1 MSLNHI
7 LQRFDALGPQGPRA
21 RITIDQAFTGSAE
34 LISMFRASLN
44 TESVVLD
51 AVTDLNSR
59 ADDHLRLTGT
69 VTLLDMTDTQAT
81 FLARELQGELL
92 VTLELQIP
100 SGWSFSNLLPLLP
113 EHFTG
118 DVDSDTG
125 EKLYRPNFL
134 TQLSLGAGQL
144 IFSNRAFHDETR
156 ARELS
161 PGLNYTG
168 ELYLGGVLLPLGSLL
183 GRDKPL
189 PLSGPV
195 REYQDVVDPMRFLGV
210 RLSAPITPEPSRLG
224 PLAIHEAQLYFKSGV
239 HDSDRDYVVSA
250 TQDPGIYLLAACEL
264 GGRPLRM
271 VSQYDFLGGARRFT
285 LRGTFQDFQVAG
297 FSSLSQNV
305 GVDGLGDTLPEDFP
319 APRGLS
325 VTEFGLSYDF
335 QADDITGL
343 TLGVGIPVDWDILP
357 GVMGL
362 EEVSA
367 TFTVIQPFGK
377 QRSIQTTL
385 AGLLCFKRF
394 SLVAFT
400 EFPDYRIGAGL
411 PAGQTLPLGD
421 VVESFLP
428 GIDLPPLTVTNLLVD
443 AAPKDKRLTVSA
455 ALQDLFSIPVGA
467 TTAEMKGLLAF
478 LKYDKRAGGASG
490 AITADLRIADASVVL
505 SAQLDQAL
513 TFSGALENLDFKK
526 FWSDVTGGEALP
538 DEVPDLVFE
547 TLSVSV
553 SPKTG
558 DFSLRGNTT
567 IAWDH
572 VSGETPLSTRVEF
585 SMSRKGSA
593 QGSAFTANLSLQG
606 TGNVE
611 LASGLAL
618 ERFNLLF
625 DYQPQTGWKLSGG
638 VNVDLFDTKLAL
650 SAGYESSQAGKKLKL
665 QAMASPA
672 AKLIDLEGAG
682 AYSFSQFD
690 LLLDRRPTADGKK
703 KTFFDLRLA
712 STLELESV
720 FTLGGYLSLS
730 DTAEGRKA
738 LTFKPNPGSTA
749 FHVDFPTGEGMGV
762 KGELFEVGFAK
773 ESASAGWSF
782 TGTANIGFT
791 GFPGGLGDMLPS
803 KLTAKLVAGKKD
815 VRISALNVTAP
826 IELSLPTVKGKSLGK
841 ATVQLTEV
849 GISLKPELGL
859 MLEAGLGLPAE
870 LNTYLGAQLFRVY
883 QKGNPTTLSRTRFT
897 ISGTGVAMQFLGSPF
912 AAANTVMI
920 NGESWFDVDF
930 GQYGALSLKM
940 PTFRYDGVSQYFEAG
955 GGCKVT
961 RPLALPL
968 APLKLFLEACGGKG
982 MADVFPDKLPIDG
995 LSLVD
1000 KNGNL
1005 KIDDL
1010 VTFLKKA
1017 GDVPNEVVSVL
1028 KKTDKVLNR
1037 LPDGF
1042 KSYLR
1047 LEIPEHLEFKFGF
1060 SPAGRIS
1067 LALLAPETPVR
1078 VLFPS
1083 AVASYVPMPGLT
1095 GIELRKIS
1103 IGTLMAG
1110 TLFYGEV
1117 DAVIDQYDLPS
1128 LALSLLLPADQ
1139 DFPLPTSDQLQRRI
1153 ILDDVFCVIP
1163 VSQGLPIPIPVFY
1176 DEIGFEYLGI
1186 EGLGL
1191 QAHVGFPK
1199 PQLDG
1204 SAVMALFKA
1213 FDSFFSDRK
1222 ALLDPKTAPGG
1233 VDLGFVFHDEYLR
1246 APEYLGGGVLGTQGK
1261 PVKVGSWKYVA
1272 SMMNFGKTFSL
1283 NDCISAIPLENR
1295 VGSAKYKFAF
1305 LNFDADW
1312 MLTTPA
1318 EFKAGAFQQMKLS
1331 ASDCTD
1337 FMTVL
1342 PSVASTPG
1350 QGKKGNEEGLVAFVR
1365 GKADLEFL
1373 RMEAAFGLA
1382 ASGSMG
1388 FNTGFKLHGA
1398 FGVTELELSGAVM
1411 VNAPLATT
1419 ATAPV
1424 LQAATTA
1431 STPAPLLAPKASP
1444 GAKVLSFNGKD
1455 TWIEIPAAD
1464 SLVLPEYTIE
1474 LWLRSSRQQTS
1485 EWNDVF
1491 GADTRQGGLWRNHFL
1506 VVNAAHGFYHHRF
1519 TDASGGNAGAPNTPN
1534 GSVQWDRWQHVTLT
1548 NDGVT
1553 AKTYIDGKEA
1563 ASGPVNG
1570 KLVLFK
1576 QPLHIGKTVGVQGG
1590 QFWKGEIA
1598 EIRIWKRA
1606 RNASDIESG
1615 MREILRGDEKDLV
1628 SLYRFDED
1636 TGQRVIDLCGR
1647 NHGTVR
1653 NGGFVDSD
1661 LLRLDGLEFNGKN
1674 DSITVPDSQSLRL
1687 GAYTAEAWFKPYKTD
1702 QQPEWSGVFGKKGRN
1717 YALFFHTT
1725 GFVHHRF
1732 HSAAGFN
1739 DGAPDTPPGSI
1750 VWNKWNHVA
1759 ITNDGKVARTYVN
1772 GVKLSEGPVT
1782 GSLVIDNESLFIG
1795 RSPDG
1800 DNAPYAGE
1808 ISEIRL
1814 WSRVRSPEELSGNMY
1829 RRLDGKDAS
1838 LVSLWR
1844 FSEAK
1849 GDTLVDACGRNP
1861 GRILMEDA
1869 VGEPAK
1875 LRHDGLVLNGRGDCA
1890 FIDRSDKF
1898 NTPQYTLE
1906 AWVRPDKDPTGSW
1919 QCIWSGTD
1927 DAPSLYVSNKGLV
1940 SHRFTSFETSP
1951 TPVSAVKIPT
1961 LPGMKSNPIPVP
1973 STKSNPAPSLVVKN
1987 NVLNTDMDQVRMG
2000 EWNHLAVTND
2010 GKTCTLFVNG
2020 VQKARCP
2027 VRGELRSVPVGIHV
2041 GRGMNG
2047 NDPAWFRGGIDDL
2060 RYWSVAR
2067 TPEQIASGKD
2077 LPLTGREA
2085 GLVACYTMDHTT
2097 GTQLVDLGPHKLHGV
2112 TRGGTWALA
2121 AAPAEPARAAI
2132 QIQGHTHLAV
2142 AGRKV
2147 MQGDLRLVNDQFW
2160 FSGQLDLF
2168 PKEWPLQVR
2177 GHVEGM
2183 VSKQRF
2189 YLSGETENALFGLV
2203 LSQSRLYMTNEQLR
2217 LEGRW
2222 LGAYLMLDVS
2232 WDKNDPVFAGS
2243 VGFSASRTLQFG
2255 AIRIGGVKV
2264 ADNFRLSL
2272 DIAADVS
2279 LVVSREGLAGDVT
2292 ARFKI
2297 NGKGFDLR
2305 MGFDVAPSDF
2315 DQLFRWI
2322 QQKIIDAPE
2331 KYLAHLF
2338 SDAAEWLKNVGSG
2351 AIEFAKDSGEA
2362 IGAALNTAFKVTK
2375 EAATLLM
2382 KNAGY
2387 AAEQVGAALSKAYNQ
2402 TAREAAALLRGALYA
2417 AEEAGA
2423 ALSKAYN
2430 QAAKEATALLKG
2442 AGYAAEEVG
2451 RALSKAYNQAAKEA
2465 TALLKGAGYAA
2476 EEVGRALSKAYNQ
2489 AAKEATALLKGAG
2502 YAAEEVGRALG
2513 NAYNQVAKD
2522 AIILLRDTG
2531 HAAEEVGRALNK
2543 AYNKTAKEATA
2554 LMRDAN
2560 YTVEQIG
2567 STLNKA
2573 YNKTAKEATEV
2584 LRDAGYTVEQI
2595 GSALS
2600 KGYNLAAKEAA
2611 GVLKEAGYVVED
2623 VGRALQSAYNSSV
2636 EATTGVL
2643 RQVGYGAEEVGKAL
2657 NSVFNKTGKE
2667 LEGLLNQAGFST
2679 QEVSGA
2685 FKKFGSWTSGATK
2698 TVEKWGNDTVKTLG
2712 GW

>member
-1 MSLNHI
+1 MSIAYL
-7 LQRFDALGPQGPRA
+7 LQQFDAIGPMGPRA
-21 RITIDQAFTGSAE
+21 SILIDQAFTGSTE
-34 LISMFRASLN
+34 LINQFRAVLGTS
-44 TESVVLD
+44 SVSIN
-51 AVTDLNSR
+51 AVTAATVRGEASLELVGTSS
-59 ADDHLRLTGT
+59 LLGLTDAQ
-69 VTLLDMTDTQAT
+69 VR
-81 FLARELQGELL
+81 FLAREREGQLL
-92 VTLELQIP
+92 VTLELTVP
-100 SGWSFSNLLPLLP
+100 SGWSFGTLFP
-113 EHFTG
+113 EAPAFMARLGLGACKLVFSSAASSDETSGHELVPGLNFVGELYFTG
-118 DVDSDTG
+118 D
-125 EKLYRPNFL
+125 
-134 TQLSLGAGQL
+134 
-144 IFSNRAFHDETR
+144 
-156 ARELS
+156 
-161 PGLNYTG
+161 
-168 ELYLGGVLLPLGSLL
+168 LLPIGSLL
-183 GRDKPL
+183 QHHTPTL
-189 PLSGPV
+189 ISGPV
-195 REYQDVVDPMRFLGV
+195 NEFRFDSDPLAFTGIRLMGPMALGF
-210 RLSAPITPEPSRLG
+210 SSLG
-224 PLAIHEAQLYFKSGV
+224 PLKVQDAHIFIKSGLKAS
-239 HDSDRDYVVSA
+239 HRDKVISA
-250 TQDPGIYLLAACEL
+250 TQQPGIYLLISAEL

-271 VSQYDFLGGARRFT
+271 SGRYDSEGTQEELRLYGRFE
-285 LRGTFQDFQVAG
+285 DFALSG
-297 FSSLSQNV
+297 FSSLNQTL
-305 GVDGLGDTLPEDFP
+305 GVDGLEEEVPKDMPLPEGIALTELGVTLDFARHDVKALMVGVGAQTSWDLLP
-319 APRGLS
+319 DVAKLQQVGLTLS
-325 VTEFGLSYDF
+325 VTNPFDKSRALSTTFG
-335 QADDITGL
+335 G
-343 TLGVGIPVDWDILP
+343 
-357 GVMGL
+357 
-362 EEVSA
+362 
-367 TFTVIQPFGK
+367 
-377 QRSIQTTL
+377 
-385 AGLLCFKRF
+385 
-394 SLVAFT
+394 LVAFPK
-400 EFPDYRIGAGL
+400 FDVVAFVDLPSLDFGACL
-411 PAGQTLPLGD
+411 PKDRTLPLGD
-421 VVESFLP
+421 VIESLIPGETGLP
-428 GIDLPPLTVTNLLVD
+428 ELTITQLLMQASPQARSFDLSAVMEDLL
-443 AAPKDKRLTVSA
+443 
-455 ALQDLFSIPVGA
+455 SIPVGA
-467 TTAEMKGLLAF
+467 TAFEVSNFSLLAQYS
-478 LKYDKRAGGASG
+478 KAGGAAGTIS
-490 AITADLRIADASVVL
+490 ARLRMGEASVLL
-505 SAQLDQAL
+505 SGEARGGL
-513 TFSGALENLDFKK
+513 TLSGTLENFELKK
-526 FWSDVTGGEALP
+526 FWSLVTNGESLP
-538 DEVPDLVFE
+538 DEVPDILFE
-547 TLSVSV
+547 TLNVLV
-553 SPKTG
+553 NTKTG
-558 DFSLRGNTT
+558 AFSVMGNASV
-567 IAWDH
+567 AWDH
-572 VSGETPLSTRVEF
+572 LGGAGALQTNAQFTLTRNVSGPEG
-585 SMSRKGSA
+585 SRS
-593 QGSAFTANLSLQG
+593 SAFSASLSLQG
-606 TGNVE
+606 QGPVE
-611 LASGLAL
+611 VADGFSL
-618 ERFNLLF
+618 EAFNLLF
-625 DYQPQTGWKLSGG
+625 DYQPGGGWKLSGG
-638 VNVDLFDTKLAL
+638 MGASVFDTRLDL
-650 SAGYESSQAGKKLKL
+650 QAGYETTQATRKIKLR
-665 QAMASPA
+665 ATASPA
-672 AKLIDLEGAG
+672 AKLIELDDVG

-690 LLLDRRPTADGKK
+690 LLLDRRSAADGKK
-703 KTFFDLRLA
+703 KTFFELRLA
-712 STLELESV
+712 STLEIENV
-720 FTLGGYLSLS
+720 FTLGGYLGLS

-738 LTFKPNPGSTA
+738 LTFKPYPSSTA

-762 KGELFEVGFAK
+762 KGELFEVGFVK
-773 ESASAGWSF
+773 ESASAGWTF
-782 TGTANIGFT
+782 TGTTHIGFT

-803 KLTAKLVAGKKD
+803 KVTAKLVAGRKD
-815 VRISALNVTAP
+815 VRLSALNVTDP

-849 GISLKPELGL
+849 GVSFKPELGL
-859 MLEAGLGLPAE
+859 VLEAGLGLPAE

-920 NGESWFDVDF
+920 NGETWFDVDF

-940 PTFRYDGVSQYFEAG
+940 PSFRYDGVSQYFEAG

-982 MADVFPDKLPIDG
+982 MSDVFPDKLPLEG

-1000 KNGNL
+1000 DKGDL

-1010 VTFLKKA
+1010 ATFLKKA
-1017 GDVPNEVVSVL
+1017 GDVPSEVISAL
-1028 KKTDKVLNR
+1028 KRTDKVLDR

-1083 AVASYVPMPGLT
+1083 VVASYVPMPGLT

-1117 DAVIDQYDLPS
+1117 DAVIDQYDIPS

-1176 DEIGFEYLGI
+1176 DQIGFEYLGI

-1204 SAVMALFKA
+1204 AAAMALFKA

-1222 ALLDPKTAPGG
+1222 ALLDPKTPPGG
-1233 VDLGFVFHDEYLR
+1233 VDLGFVFHDEFLQ
-1246 APEYLGGGVLGTQGK
+1246 APEYLGGGVLGTK
-1261 PVKVGSWKYVA
+1261 AKTVKVGSWKYVA

-1283 NDCISAIPLENR
+1283 NDCIGAIPLENR

-1318 EFKAGAFQQMKLS
+1318 EFRAGAFQQMKLS
-1331 ASDCTD
+1331 ASDCND

-1350 QGKKGNEEGLVAFVR
+1350 QGQKGNEEGLVAFVR
-1365 GKADLEFL
+1365 GKANLEIL

-1388 FNTGFKLHGA
+1388 FNTGFKLNGA
-1398 FGVTELELSGAVM
+1398 LGVTELELSGAVM

-1419 ATAPV
+1419 NAAVPVARAAPS
-1424 LQAATTA
+1424 LA
-1431 STPAPLLAPKASP
+1431 APKGSH
-1444 GAKVLSFNGKD
+1444 GAKALSFNGKD
-1455 TWIEIPAAD
+1455 TWVEIPAAD
-1464 SLVLPEYTIE
+1464 SLVLPEYTVE
-1474 LWLRSSRQQTS
+1474 LWLKSSRQQNS
-1485 EWNDVF
+1485 EWIDVF
-1491 GADTRQGGLWRNHFL
+1491 GVDTRQGGGFGRNHFL
-1506 VVNAAHGFYHHRF
+1506 ALNAQHNFYHHRF
-1519 TDASGGNAGAPNTPN
+1519 TDASGGNAGAPDTSN
-1534 GSVQWDRWQHVTLT
+1534 GSVQRDRWQHVTIT

-1576 QPLHIGKTVGVQGG
+1576 QPLIIGKTIGLQGG
-1590 QFWKGEIA
+1590 EFWRGELA

-1606 RNASDIESG
+1606 RDASNIESR
-1615 MREILRGDEKDLV
+1615 MREVLRGDEKDLV

-1653 NGGFVDSD
+1653 NGRFVDSD
-1661 LLRLDGLEFNGKN
+1661 LLMFEGLDFNGK
-1674 DSITVPDSQSLRL
+1674 DDFITVPDSQSLRL
-1687 GAYTAEAWFKPYKTD
+1687 GAYTAEVWIKPKVQPT
-1702 QQPEWSGVFGKKGRN
+1702 QQPEWGGVFGKKGRN
-1717 YALFFHTT
+1717 YALIINKT
-1725 GFVHHRF
+1725 GFAHHRF
-1732 HSAAGFN
+1732 HSAAGYN
-1739 DGAPDTPPGSI
+1739 DGAPDTPRGSI
-1750 VWNKWNHVA
+1750 AWNKWNHVA

-1772 GVKLSEGPVT
+1772 GVKLAEGPIR
-1782 GSLVIDNESLFIG
+1782 GSLIIDNESIFIG
-1795 RSPDG
+1795 RSPDQESERF
-1800 DNAPYAGE
+1800 AGE

-1814 WSRVRSPEELSGNMY
+1814 WSRVRSPEEISGNMY
-1829 RRLDGKDAS
+1829 RRLDAKEAS

-1861 GRILMEDA
+1861 GRIHMED
-1869 VGEPAK
+1869 VIEEPAK
-1875 LRHDGLVLNGRGDCA
+1875 LRHDGLVLNGRGDFA
-1890 FIDRSDKF
+1890 LIDKSDKF

-1919 QCIWSGTD
+1919 QCIWAGTD
-1927 DAPSLYVSNKGLV
+1927 KAPSLYVSNKGLV
-1940 SHRFTSFETSP
+1940 SHRFTSMEKSP
-1951 TPVSAVKIPT
+1951 SITTVSVVKVPT
-1961 LPGMKSNPIPVP
+1961 LPGMKIPTPTV
-1973 STKSNPAPSLVVKN
+1973 KSAPASAPVMRN
-1987 NVLNTDMDQVRMG
+1987 NVLNTDVDVVRMG
-2000 EWNHLAVTND
+2000 EWNHIAVTND

-2020 VQKARCP
+2020 VQKARGP
-2027 VRGELRSVPVGIHV
+2027 VPGELRSRPAVIFV
-2041 GRGMNG
+2041 GRGEDG

-2060 RYWSVAR
+2060 RYWSVVR

-2077 LPLTGREA
+2077 LPLTGQEA
-2085 GLVACYTMDHTT
+2085 GLVACYTMDHTS
-2097 GTQLVDLGPHKLHGV
+2097 GTQLVDSGPNKLHGTV
-2112 TRGGTWALA
+2112 RGGTWALA
-2121 AAPAEPARAAI
+2121 VAPAEPARAAI

-2147 MQGDLRLVNDQFW
+2147 MQGDLRLVDDQFW

-2168 PKEWPLQVR
+2168 PKEWPLQVQ

-2183 VSKQRF
+2183 LSKQRF
-2189 YLSGETENALFGLV
+2189 YLSGETENSLFGLV
-2203 LSQSRLYMTNEQLR
+2203 LSQSRLYMSNEQLR

-2243 VGFSASRTLQFG
+2243 VGFSASRSLQFG
-2255 AIRIGGVKV
+2255 TIRIGGVKV

-2279 LVVSREGLAGDVT
+2279 LVVSRKGLAGDVT

-2315 DQLFRWI
+2315 DQLFQWI

-2338 SDAAEWLKNVGSG
+2338 SDAVEWLKNVGSG

-2362 IGAALNTAFKVTK
+2362 IGAALNSAFKVTK

-2402 TAREAAALLRGALYA
+2402 AAKEATALLKGALYT
-2417 AEEAGA
+2417 AEEVGA

-2430 QAAKEATALLKG
+2430 RAATEATALLKG

-2451 RALSKAYNQAAKEA
+2451 RALSKAYNQAAKDA
-2465 TALLKGAGYAA
+2465 AALLKGAGYAV
-2476 EEVGRALSKAYNQ
+2476 EEVGVALSRAYNQ
-2489 AAKEATALLKGAG
+2489 AAKEAML
-2502 YAAEEVGRALG
+2502 
-2513 NAYNQVAKD
+2513 
-2522 AIILLRDTG
+2522 LLRDTG
-2531 HAAEEVGRALNK
+2531 HAAEEVGRALSK

-2554 LMRDAN
+2554 LMKDAN
-2560 YTVEQIG
+2560 YTVDQIG

-2573 YNKTAKEATEV
+2573 YNKTAKETAEV
-2584 LRDAGYTVEQI
+2584 LRDAGYAVEDV
-2595 GSALS
+2595 GKALN
-2600 KGYNLAAKEAA
+2600 KAYNKTAKETAEA
-2611 GVLKEAGYVVED
+2611 LKEAGYAAED
-2623 VGRALQSAYNSSV
+2623 VGRALQSAYSSSADAASSV
-2636 EATTGVL
+2636 L
-2643 RQVGYGAEEVGKAL
+2643 KQVGYGVEDVGKAM
-2657 NSVFNKTGKE
+2657 SKVFNKTGKE
-2667 LEGLLNQAGFST
+2667 LEGLLNSAGFSSKD
-2679 QEVSGA
+2679 VKNAMGKVGDWGKGA
-2685 FKKFGSWTSGATK
+2685 VDTA
-2698 TVEKWGNDTVKTLG
+2698 GNLG
-2712 GW
+2712 KSAGKAIGGLFS

>member
-1 MSLNHI
+1 M
-7 LQRFDALGPQGPRA
+7 GPRA
-21 RITIDQAFTGSAE
+21 QLTLDQEFTGSAE
-34 LISMFRASLN
+34 LITMFRAALDAECVSLN
-44 TESVVLD
+44 T
-51 AVTDLNSR
+51 VTGQSSR
-59 ADDHLRLTGT
+59 GEDHLQLSGT
-69 VTLLDMTDTQAT
+69 TTLLNMTDVQAT
-81 FLARELQGELL
+81 FLARELDGELA
-92 VTLELQIP
+92 VTLELLIP
-100 SGWSFSNLLPLLP
+100 SGWSFSTLFPLLP
-113 EHFTG
+113 EHSTAALEL
-118 DVDSDTG
+118 DTG
-125 EKLYRPNFL
+125 EKIVEPHFL
-134 TQLSLGAGQL
+134 NQLSLGAGRL
-144 IFSNRAFHDETR
+144 IFSNRAYYDETH
-156 ARELS
+156 ACQMV
-161 PGLNYTG
+161 PGLNYVG
-168 ELYLGGVLLPLGSLL
+168 ELYLAGVLFDMGLMLGQRTPVS
-183 GRDKPL
+183 
-189 PLSGPV
+189 LSGPLREFQAV
-195 REYQDVVDPMRFLGV
+195 RDPMEFLGV
-210 RLSAPITPEPSRLG
+210 RLSAPVDVGFSPLG
-224 PLAIHEAQLYFKSGV
+224 PLTVREARLYLKSGV
-239 HDSDRDYVVSA
+239 HEADQDLVLSA
-250 TQDPGIYLLAACEL
+250 TQKSGIYFLAACEL
-264 GGRPLRM
+264 GGRPLQM
-271 VSQYDFLGGARRFT
+271 VCKYDFLNDAKTFRLHGVFT
-285 LRGTFQDFQVAG
+285 DFAVAG
-297 FSSLSQNV
+297 FSNLSQQV
-305 GVDGLGDTLPEDFP
+305 GVEGLGGTLPEDFP
-319 APRGLS
+319 APEGISL
-325 VTEFGLSYDF
+325 TEFGVSFDPMDY
-335 QADDITGL
+335 TVTSL
-343 TLGVGIPVDWDILP
+343 TAGVGTPVHWEIIPE
-357 GVMGL
+357 VMAL
-362 EEVSA
+362 EEVGV
-367 TFTVIQPFGK
+367 TFTVSSPFSK
-377 QRSIQTTL
+377 QRSIGTTV
-385 AGLLCFKRF
+385 AGLLAFKKF
-394 SLVAFT
+394 SLAAFA
-400 EFPDYRIGAGL
+400 EFPDYSIGAGL
-411 PAGQTLPLGD
+411 PAGETLPLGD
-421 VVESFLP
+421 VIESFLP
-428 GIDLPPLTVTNLLVD
+428 DAELPELTVTKLFVKASPKEKSFTLSARISELL
-443 AAPKDKRLTVSA
+443 
-455 ALQDLFSIPVGA
+455 SIPVGA
-467 TTAEMKGLLAF
+467 TTFDVSGLLLF
-478 LKYDKRAGGASG
+478 LEYDKQAGARG
-490 AITADLRIADASVVL
+490 AITAEMNLAES
-505 SAQLDQAL
+505 SAIFSAELGHGL
-513 TFSGALENLDFKK
+513 TFSGALKNFNLQK
-526 FWSDVTGGEALP
+526 FWALVTNGDALP
-538 DEVPDLVFE
+538 EEVPDITFE

-558 DFSLRGNTT
+558 DVSLRGATT

-572 VSGETPLSTRVEF
+572 LSGEQPLTTQVQF
-585 SMSRKGSA
+585 SFARRAGA
-593 QGSAFTANLSLQG
+593 QGSAFTANLSFQG
-606 TGNVE
+606 TGDLE
-611 LASGLAL
+611 LAPGLEL
-618 ERFNLLF
+618 KRFNFLF
-625 DYQPQTGWKLSGG
+625 EYQTQVGWKLSGG
-638 VNVDLFDTKLAL
+638 VNVDLFDTNLNL
-650 SAGYESSQAGKKLKL
+650 SAGYETSQAGKKLKL
-665 QAMASPA
+665 QAMASPPA
-672 AKLIDLEGAG
+672 RLIDLAGAG
-682 AYSFSQFD
+682 SYTFTQFD
-690 LLLDRRPTADGKK
+690 LVLDRRTVEGKAR
-703 KTFFDLRLA
+703 TFFEVTLA
-712 STLELESV
+712 STLELEQL
-720 FTLGGYLSLS
+720 FEFGGYLSLR
-730 DTAEGRKA
+730 DTAEGTRA
-738 LTFKPNPGSTA
+738 LLFKPNPGSTA

-803 KLTAKLVAGKKD
+803 KVTAKLVAGKKD
-815 VRISALNVTAP
+815 VRISALNVTDP

-859 MLEAGLGLPAE
+859 VLEAGLGLPAE

-1000 KNGNL
+1000 KNGDL

-1128 LALSLLLPADQ
+1128 LALSLLLPTDQ

-1199 PQLDG
+1199 PRLDG

-1388 FNTGFKLHGA
+1388 FNTGFKLNGA

-1419 ATAPV
+1419 ATAAPV
-1424 LQAATTA
+1424 LQAATMA
-1431 STPAPLLAPKASP
+1431 STPAPILASKASP

-1455 TWIEIPAAD
+1455 TWVEIPAAD
-1464 SLVLPEYTIE
+1464 SLVLPEYTVE
-1474 LWLRSSRQQTS
+1474 LWLKSSRQQND
-1485 EWNDVF
+1485 EWIDVF

-1506 VVNAAHGFYHHRF
+1506 AVNAAHGYYHHRF

-1576 QPLHIGKTVGVQGG
+1576 QPLTIGKTIGIQGG
-1590 QFWKGEIA
+1590 RFWKGELA

-1615 MREILRGDEKDLV
+1615 MREVLRGDEKDLV

-1653 NGGFVDSD
+1653 NGGFADSD
-1661 LLRLDGLEFNGKN
+1661 LLMLEGLEFNGKN

-1687 GAYTAEAWFKPYKTD
+1687 GAYTAEAWFKPYRTA

-1732 HSAAGFN
+1732 HSAAGSN

-1750 VWNKWNHVA
+1750 AWNKWNHVA

-1782 GSLVIDNESLFIG
+1782 GSLIIDNESLFIG

-1808 ISEIRL
+1808 LSELRL

-1869 VGEPAK
+1869 VVEPAK
-1875 LRHDGLVLNGRGDCA
+1875 LRHDGLVLNGRGDHA
-1890 FIDRSDKF
+1890 SIDRSDKF

-1906 AWVRPDKDPTGSW
+1906 AWVRPDKAPTGSW
-1919 QCIWSGTD
+1919 QCIWAGID
-1927 DAPSLYVSNKGLV
+1927 NAPSLYVSNKGLV
-1940 SHRFTSFETSP
+1940 SHRFTSFEKAPSVNS
-1951 TPVSAVKIPT
+1951 VSGLKIPT

-1973 STKSNPAPSLVVKN
+1973 STKSNSAPAAMRN
-1987 NVLNTDMDQVRMG
+1987 NVLNTDVDQVRMG
-2000 EWNHLAVTND
+2000 EWNHIAVTND

-2020 VQKARCP
+2020 VQKARGP
-2027 VRGELRSVPVGIHV
+2027 VQGEFRSWPTGILV
-2041 GRGMNG
+2041 GRGTDG

-2097 GTQLVDLGPHKLHGV
+2097 GTQLVDLGPHQLHGV

-2243 VGFSASRTLQFG
+2243 VGFRASRALQFG

-2279 LVVSREGLAGDVT
+2279 LVVSRKGLAGDVT

-2338 SDAAEWLKNVGSG
+2338 SDAVEWLKNVGSG

-2402 TAREAAALLRGALYA
+2402 TAREAAALLKGALYG
-2417 AEEAGA
+2417 AEEVGA

-2451 RALSKAYNQAAKEA
+2451 RALSK
-2465 TALLKGAGYAA
+2465 T
-2476 EEVGRALSKAYNQ
+2476 YNQ

-2522 AIILLRDTG
+2522 AIVLLRDTG

-2554 LMRDAN
+2554 LMKDAN
-2560 YTVEQIG
+2560 YTVDQIG

-2584 LRDAGYTVEQI
+2584 LRDAGYTVDQI

-2623 VGRALQSAYNSSV
+2623 VGRALQSAYSSSADAASSV
-2636 EATTGVL
+2636 L
-2643 RQVGYGAEEVGKAL
+2643 KQVGYGAEDVGKAM

-2667 LEGLLNQAGFST
+2667 LEGLLNKAGFSA

-2698 TVEKWGNDTVKTLG
+2698 TVENFGKDAAKVLS